1 MAEVK
6 TNFHPIRW
14 LALFILVVVIASL
27 ALGSIATVN
36 AGHRGVLLTWG
47 KVEPVVLGEGI
58 SFIMPFVNQVV
69 PMSVQTQKYS
79 ATASSASKDLQDV
92 STEVTLN
99 YRIEPTK
106 ANWVYQNLGLDY
118 ENRIIQPA
126 IQEAVKASTAQFT
139 AEELITQRA
148 SVKAKIESALRDRM
162 LNYEIIMETVSITDF
177 KFSPQ
182 FAQAIESKVTAIQL
196 AQKAENDLKRIEV
209 EAQQAVAVAQG
220 QATATVT
227 KARAEAEAIKIT
239 GAALR
244 DNPQLVALEW
254 VKRFDGKL
262 PNTLIISGGTSSGSQ
277 LILPMVIQ
285 TAS

>member
-1 MAEVK
+1 MPTEVRS
-6 TNFHPIRW
+6 NFHPIRW
-14 LALFILVVVIASL
+14 LALFILVVVIAST

-79 ATASSASKDLQDV
+79 ASASSASKDLQDV

-139 AEELITQRA
+139 AEELITQRPA
-148 SVKAKIESALRDRM
+148 VKAKIESALRDRL

-177 KFSPQ
+177 RFSPQ
-182 FAQAIESKVTAIQL
+182 FTAAIESKVTAVQQAL
-196 AQKAENDLKRIEV
+196 KAENDLKRIQV
-209 EAQQAVAVAQG
+209 EAQQAVATAQG
-220 QATATVT
+220 QANATIT
-227 KARAEAEAIKIT
+227 KAVAEAQAISIT
-239 GAALR
+239 GKALR
-244 DNPQLVALEW
+244 ENPQLVQLEW
-254 VKRFDGKL
+254 VKKWAGTL
-262 PNTLIISGGTSSGSQ
+262 PTTLIMSGSGGQQPNLVLLLPQGS
-277 LILPMVIQ
+277 
-285 TAS
+285 